1 MQKKKYDLRMNS
13 SLERF
18 SLVSDEQGVGG
29 RAEGIPVFTDTLD
42 TCSLGLPTCAH
53 TWAQAGGLVSG
64 SLVLAFTG
72 PQPALWCSLTSHPL
86 ISGHI

>member
-18 SLVSDEQGVGG
+18 SLVSDEQGVRG
-29 RAEGIPVFTDTLD
+29 RAEGIPVFTDTLN
-42 TCSLGLPTCAH
+42 TRSLGLPVCAH
-53 TWAQAGGLVSG
+53 TRAQAGGLAYG

-72 PQPALWCSLTSHPL
+72 PRPALWCSSTSHPL
-86 ISGHI
+86 ISAHI